1 MCEWSAVSSVSHQE
15 AIEVF
20 DENRDHPQESHTDGE
35 IGFLYGGR
43 RRRAAAA
50 ALTEFDI
57 RREELDDQRTDTFL
71 QQETE
76 LLVLR

>member
-1 MCEWSAVSSVSHQE
+1 MSHQE
-15 AIEVF
+15 AVEVF

-35 IGFLYGGR
+35 IGFLHGGR
-43 RRRAAAA
+43 RRCAAAAAA
-50 ALTEFDI
+50 ALTELDV
-57 RREELDDQRTDTFL
+57 RREELDDQRTDAFL